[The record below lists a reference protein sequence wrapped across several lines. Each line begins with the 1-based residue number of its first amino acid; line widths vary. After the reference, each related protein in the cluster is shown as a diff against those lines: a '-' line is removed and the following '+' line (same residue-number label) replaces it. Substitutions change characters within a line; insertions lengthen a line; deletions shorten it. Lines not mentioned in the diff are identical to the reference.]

1 MANALSVSASIP
13 TVDTH
18 RVAFCVTA
26 LCRDCLLQT
35 PIVWS
40 MTPALI
46 SIRLRF
52 GTLLCGMRN
61 QEDTAKGRS
70 QLASSI
76 WRYGTQWRRS
86 PVCHFIVLLQI
97 VLGGASL
104 TQRFSSMPPAVTI
117 T

>member
-1 MANALSVSASIP
+1 MANALSVSASIL

-26 LCRDCLLQT
+26 LCRDCWLQI

-61 QEDTAKGRS
+61 QEDTAIWDPVAKIASVPLYRLVADRFRGGVADTKVFVYAAGGYYYPEKGLS
-70 QLASSI
+70 A
-76 WRYGTQWRRS
+76 
-86 PVCHFIVLLQI
+86 
-97 VLGGASL
+97 
-104 TQRFSSMPPAVTI
+104 
-117 T
+117 